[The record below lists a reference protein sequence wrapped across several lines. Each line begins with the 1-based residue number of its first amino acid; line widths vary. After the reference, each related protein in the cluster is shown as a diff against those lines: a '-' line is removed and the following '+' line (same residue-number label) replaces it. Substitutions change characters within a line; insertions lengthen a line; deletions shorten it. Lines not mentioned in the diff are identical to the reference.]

1 MQEVKMAECYFQ
13 GDWEENIPEQLLKL
27 LKPAVEPPSWYH
39 SRPKQYSEVPAE
51 EYKEIIKTEEF
62 KRLKYRQ
69 SQQLTM
75 SWNDYMELS
84 FIDNMRHQLRADR
97 AFTIKVDQPVADV
110 FSLIES
116 HVALMDKTF
125 KQLSEYST
133 QMFNEKVGVPNYD
146 SALLKVN
153 QLMLLENCCT
163 DYLQEALTS
172 GWRIISV
179 SPQPDQRR
187 PDYVLGKIVEK
198 PTGTALRGMDQYR
211 CEFGISEQGL

>member
-13 GDWEENIPEQLLKL
+13 GDWGRKYSRAIAKL

-39 SRPKQYSEVPAE
+39 SRPKQYSEVQAE

-62 KRLKYRQ
+62 KRLNYRQ

-75 SWNDYMELS
+75 SWNDYIELS
-84 FIDNMRHQLRADR
+84 FIDNMRHQLRVDR

-116 HVALMDKTF
+116 HVALMGKTF

-163 DYLQEALTS
+163 DYLQAALTS

-179 SPQPDQRR
+179 NPQPDQRR

-198 PTGTALRGMDQYR
+198 PTDTALRGMD
-211 CEFGISEQGL
+211 